1 MLVRAEFRN
10 LGQPHA
16 PARQGSL
23 LRPAS
28 SVADAGHLG
37 ECGLR
42 AAMPAAVREAC
53 RLGEDVVCFSTFRSQ
68 ETSEKSH
75 LATGTEIAGGQSH
88 KPNSLCQSASHGQQD
103 CCAKS
108 ASHGVHTQAK

>member
-37 ECGLR
+37 ECGML
-42 AAMPAAVREAC
+42 AAMAAAVGQAW
-53 RLGEDVVCFSTFRSQ
+53 
-68 ETSEKSH
+68 
-75 LATGTEIAGGQSH
+75 GGCGLFFHIS
-88 KPNSLCQSASHGQQD
+88 KPGN
-103 CCAKS
+103 
-108 ASHGVHTQAK
+108 